1 MTREPEQCRTSQ
13 GCPRVGGRASQCG
26 CPIQAHPH
34 PDERMDEVGK
44 LAEMKKEIL
53 DYYKKQLF
61 RASRN
66 LERARTE
73 AERKSLKIKVN
84 AYRWAL
90 SMAADKW
97 KEDEDG

>member
-1 MTREPEQCRTSQ
+1 M
-13 GCPRVGGRASQCG
+13 
-26 CPIQAHPH
+26 
-34 PDERMDEVGK
+34 
-44 LAEMKKEIL
+44 AEMKKEIL

-97 KEDEDG
+97 KEAKNDEPGDKVDL

>member
-1 MTREPEQCRTSQ
+1 M
-13 GCPRVGGRASQCG
+13 
-26 CPIQAHPH
+26 
-34 PDERMDEVGK
+34 
-44 LAEMKKEIL
+44 AEMKKEIL

-84 AYRWAL
+84 AYSWAL
-90 SMAADKW
+90 LMGAEKW
-97 KEDEDG
+97 KEDENG

>member
-1 MTREPEQCRTSQ
+1 MNE
-13 GCPRVGGRASQCG
+13 
-26 CPIQAHPH
+26 
-34 PDERMDEVGK
+34 
-44 LAEMKKEIL
+44 EIL

-61 RASRN
+61 RTSRN
-66 LERARTE
+66 LERAKTE
-73 AERKSLKIKVN
+73 AERKSLEIKIN

>member
-1 MTREPEQCRTSQ
+1 MMTRDEFIALIGQDVVVDYPFGQE
-13 GCPRVGGRASQCG
+13 
-26 CPIQAHPH
+26 IQQWSMKNFAYDPKV
-34 PDERMDEVGK
+34 EK

-97 KEDEDG
+97 KEDENDG